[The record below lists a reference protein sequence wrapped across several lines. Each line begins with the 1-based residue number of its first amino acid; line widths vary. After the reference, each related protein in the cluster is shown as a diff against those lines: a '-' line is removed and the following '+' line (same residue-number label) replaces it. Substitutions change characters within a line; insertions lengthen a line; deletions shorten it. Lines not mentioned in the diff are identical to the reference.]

1 MNDCLKGGG
10 VSLQLLLHPA
20 DSLQGSVETQV
31 DSREN
36 GLREQDWCC
45 CFFFCFKS
53 SCYIFFFLCQYHS
66 VTGFIGKL

>member
-45 CFFFCFKS
+45 CFFFVLNQAA
-53 SCYIFFFLCQYHS
+53 IFFSSFVSIIQ
-66 VTGFIGKL
+66 